1 MTPPRQSPTAVR
13 ARTVSRALCRGAV
26 TAETAMVIPV
36 LVAITLGMVWLVS
49 LAATQVRLVD
59 AAREVARAVARDEPR
74 AAALA
79 LGRRVAP
86 EGASIHVVDHGQT
99 VTVTVATEVQGP
111 GGLFRFLPAVA
122 VDADAVT
129 AQE

>member
-1 MTPPRQSPTAVR
+1 MTLPRQSPTAVR

-86 EGASIHVVDHGQT
+86 EGASIQVADHGQT
-99 VTVTVATEVQGP
+99 VTVTVAAEVQGP

-129 AQE
+129 AKE

>member
-1 MTPPRQSPTAVR
+1 M
-13 ARTVSRALCRGAV
+13 AL
-26 TAETAMVIPV
+26 PV

-74 AAALA
+74 EVALG

-86 EGASIHVVDHGQT
+86 EGASIHVLDQGRT
-99 VTVTVATEVQGP
+99 VTVTVAAEVRGP

-122 VDADAVT
+122 VDAQAVT
-129 AQE
+129 AQEEP

>member
-1 MTPPRQSPTAVR
+1 
-13 ARTVSRALCRGAV
+13 
-26 TAETAMVIPV
+26 MVVPV
-36 LVAITLGMVWLVS
+36 LVALTLGMVWLVS

-74 AAALA
+74 EVAVE

-86 EGASIHVVDHGQT
+86 EGARIDVVDHGET
-99 VTVTVATEVQGP
+99 VTVTVAAEVEGP

-122 VDADAVT
+122 VDADATT
-129 AQE
+129 AQESP